1 MLRLLFKDLHVPSQ
15 ISRMVGCFW
24 TSSHVELLL
33 PVEEGDHEGNEDE
46 DEDMK
51 MNIIINEHQ
60 DNMVGRL
67 YATSHVKFLLPVVT
81 RLVMLIEMIMK
92 KMKKKT

>member
-1 MLRLLFKDLHVPSQ
+1 
-15 ISRMVGCFW
+15 MVGGLW

-33 PVEEGDHEGNEDE
+33 PVEEDDHEGDEDE